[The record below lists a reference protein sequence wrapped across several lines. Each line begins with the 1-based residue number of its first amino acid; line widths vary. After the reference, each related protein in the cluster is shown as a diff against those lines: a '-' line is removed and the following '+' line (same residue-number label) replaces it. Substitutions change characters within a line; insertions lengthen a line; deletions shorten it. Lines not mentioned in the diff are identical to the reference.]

1 MVLVDTGAGLVLIDT
16 GPQEAVPHVL
26 ASIRALGFDPKR
38 IRWILST
45 HEHFDHVGGLAAMQR
60 ETGADIVS
68 GPFIGDAPR
77 SGRPFLDDPQ
87 AAELAEKPMEPVKVT
102 RTLRDNG
109 SVFTSDPRFTAHA
122 TPTHSPG
129 STSWTWRSCD
139 QDGCKTIAYAD
150 SNSTIS
156 SDGYRFSDNP
166 RRIKQARYGLKR
178 IAALPCDI
186 MLTPHPSGS
195 NLLERLS
202 GREAL
207 VDAGACKAY
216 AESGMK
222 RPISGWTRKAR
233 RSELE
238 ADRLAPRAVIEAA
251 LLAHEDALDWD
262 PEIVLS
268 GSEIAE
274 DKPEDWQLEAW
285 LGRKP
290 GKADKAAIAALFPD
304 KAPRLIEE
312 KLPDIDWLTHSRG
325 WSRSAPG
332 GFMST
337 RPSIRRWPS
346 RACATSPF
354 PPARPSA
361 PASTPPLPGAWK
373 CWTP

>member
-1 MVLVDTGAGLVLIDT
+1 
-16 GPQEAVPHVL
+16 
-26 ASIRALGFDPKR
+26 
-38 IRWILST
+38 
-45 HEHFDHVGGLAAMQR
+45 
-60 ETGADIVS
+60 
-68 GPFIGDAPR
+68 
-77 SGRPFLDDPQ
+77 
-87 AAELAEKPMEPVKVT
+87 MEPVKVT

-216 AESGMK
+216 AV
-222 RPISGWTRKAR
+222 R
-233 RSELE
+233 
-238 ADRLAPRAVIEAA
+238 DEAA
-251 LLAHEDALDWD
+251 
-262 PEIVLS
+262 
-268 GSEIAE
+268 
-274 DKPEDWQLEAW
+274 
-285 LGRKP
+285 
-290 GKADKAAIAALFPD
+290 
-304 KAPRLIEE
+304 
-312 KLPDIDWLTHSRG
+312 
-325 WSRSAPG
+325 RSAAG
-332 GFMST
+332 QGRHGEVSWKLIAFA
-337 RPSIRRWPS
+337 
-346 RACATSPF
+346 RA
-354 PPARPSA
+354 R
-361 PASTPPLPGAWK
+361 
-373 CWTP
+373 

>member
-1 MVLVDTGAGLVLIDT
+1 MFGKLALSALALLLLGAAPAPLADRPGASKDIAKACGTRDGWAEPAPPAHIHGQTWYVGTCGITVVLVDTGAGLVLIDT

-68 GPFIGDAPR
+68 GPFIGDALR
-77 SGRPFLDDPQ
+77 SGRPFPDDPQ

-139 QDGCKTIAYAD
+139 QDGCKTIAFAD
-150 SNSTIS
+150 SISTIS
-156 SDGYRFSDNP
+156 SEGYRFSDNP
-166 RRIKQARYGLKR
+166 HRVEQARYGLKR

-202 GREAL
+202 GRAPL
-207 VDAGACKAY
+207 ADAAACKAY
-216 AESGMK
+216 AQLGAGWLDK
-222 RPISGWTRKAR
+222 RLTREGA
-233 RSELE
+233 
-238 ADRLAPRAVIEAA
+238 
-251 LLAHEDALDWD
+251 
-262 PEIVLS
+262 
-268 GSEIAE
+268 
-274 DKPEDWQLEAW
+274 
-285 LGRKP
+285 
-290 GKADKAAIAALFPD
+290 GK
-304 KAPRLIEE
+304 
-312 KLPDIDWLTHSRG
+312 
-325 WSRSAPG
+325 
-332 GFMST
+332 
-337 RPSIRRWPS
+337 
-346 RACATSPF
+346 
-354 PPARPSA
+354 
-361 PASTPPLPGAWK
+361 
-373 CWTP
+373 

>member
-1 MVLVDTGAGLVLIDT
+1 MQMEQAMFGKLALSALALLLLGAAPAPLADRPGASKDIAKACGTRDGWAEPAPPAHIHGQTWYVGTCGITVVLVDTGAGLVLIDT

-60 ETGADIVS
+60 ETGADVVT
-68 GPFIGDAPR
+68 GPFIGDALR
-77 SGRPFLDDPQ
+77 SGRPFPDDPQ

-166 RRIKQARYGLKR
+166 RRISSARYGLGR
-178 IAALPCDI
+178 IAAMPCDI
-186 MLTPHPSGS
+186 LITPHPGSS

-202 GREAL
+202 GRGTL

-222 RPISGWTRKAR
+222 RLDQR
-233 RSELE
+233 LE
-238 ADRLAPRAVIEAA
+238 KE
-251 LLAHEDALDWD
+251 
-262 PEIVLS
+262 
-268 GSEIAE
+268 G
-274 DKPEDWQLEAW
+274 
-285 LGRKP
+285 
-290 GKADKAAIAALFPD
+290 
-304 KAPRLIEE
+304 
-312 KLPDIDWLTHSRG
+312 
-325 WSRSAPG
+325 
-332 GFMST
+332 
-337 RPSIRRWPS
+337 
-346 RACATSPF
+346 
-354 PPARPSA
+354 PA
-361 PASTPPLPGAWK
+361 K
-373 CWTP
+373 

>member
-1 MVLVDTGAGLVLIDT
+1 MFGKLALSALALLLLGAAPAPLADRPGASRISPRPAAPAMAGPIRPRPPCIHGQTWYVGTCGITVVLVDTGAGLVLIDT
-16 GPQEAVPHVL
+16 GQETVPHVL
-26 ASIRALGFDPKR
+26 ADIRALGFDPKR
-38 IRWILST
+38 IRWIPF
-45 HEHFDHVGGLAAMQR
+45 HPRAFRPCRGLAAMQR

-68 GPFIGDAPR
+68 GPFIGDALR
-77 SGRPFLDDPQ
+77 SGRRFPDDPQ

-129 STSWTWRSCD
+129 STAGPGRSCD

-216 AESGMK
+216 AESG
-222 RPISGWTRKAR
+222 
-233 RSELE
+233 
-238 ADRLAPRAVIEAA
+238 
-251 LLAHEDALDWD
+251 
-262 PEIVLS
+262 
-268 GSEIAE
+268 
-274 DKPEDWQLEAW
+274 
-285 LGRKP
+285 
-290 GKADKAAIAALFPD
+290 
-304 KAPRLIEE
+304 
-312 KLPDIDWLTHSRG
+312 
-325 WSRSAPG
+325 
-332 GFMST
+332 
-337 RPSIRRWPS
+337 
-346 RACATSPF
+346 
-354 PPARPSA
+354 
-361 PASTPPLPGAWK
+361 
-373 CWTP
+373 

>member
-1 MVLVDTGAGLVLIDT
+1 MFGKLALSALALLLLGAAPAPLADRPGASKDIAKACGTRDGWAEPAPPAHIHGQTWYVGTCGITVVLVDTGAGLVLIDT

-68 GPFIGDAPR
+68 GPFIGDALR
-77 SGRPFLDDPQ
+77 SGRPFPDDPQ

-129 STSWTWRSCD
+129 STSWSWRSCD
-139 QDGCKTIAYAD
+139 QDGCKTIAFAD
-150 SNSTIS
+150 SISTIS
-156 SDGYRFSDNP
+156 SEGYRFSDNP

-222 RPISGWTRKAR
+222 R
-233 RSELE
+233 L
-238 ADRLAPRAVIEAA
+238 DQRL
-251 LLAHEDALDWD
+251 
-262 PEIVLS
+262 
-268 GSEIAE
+268 
-274 DKPEDWQLEAW
+274 DKEGTA
-285 LGRKP
+285 K
-290 GKADKAAIAALFPD
+290 
-304 KAPRLIEE
+304 
-312 KLPDIDWLTHSRG
+312 
-325 WSRSAPG
+325 
-332 GFMST
+332 
-337 RPSIRRWPS
+337 
-346 RACATSPF
+346 
-354 PPARPSA
+354 
-361 PASTPPLPGAWK
+361 
-373 CWTP
+373 